1 MPVEN
6 VIYNPINR
14 AGLDCGDSF
23 SEQKVVFGGL
33 NCEGI
38 KIIKGAETKVVLPM
52 NFTIPST
59 SYIRNEL
66 ILPKLQNVN
75 DKIPLNC
82 AGYTF
87 MALNIT
93 YDKNAPDSAKL
104 IRAGF
109 TEDFN
114 NSIFFPI
121 HKTFMINA
129 PNSQPFTEFYMFN
142 PSNYNVT
149 INYLISK

>member
-52 NFTIPST
+52 NFTIPSN

-66 ILPKLQNVN
+66 ILPKLGSVN
-75 DKIPLNC
+75 TKIPLNC
-82 AGYTF
+82 VGYTF
-87 MALNIT
+87 MALNISYSKDT
-93 YDKNAPDSAKL
+93 PDNSKL

-121 HKTFMINA
+121 NKTFMINT
-129 PNSQPFTEFYMFN
+129 PNVQPFTEFYMFN
-142 PSNYNVT
+142 PTNYDV
-149 INYLISK
+149 IVNYLISK